1 MKIFPSFFSN
11 LKKFMPEGL
20 YSRSLLIII
29 VPIVLLQGILTFVFL
44 DRHWQL
50 VTRKLSSAVASEIVS
65 FLDLKD
71 TLDFSKIKEV
81 SENYYNMSITFIPN
95 QKIKDDAPKPLNLVE
110 NTLGKELSMRLE
122 SHFWIDAHTLEKQVI
137 VQIENG
143 EGLYQFLLP
152 RRNVYAT
159 NSHIFLVWMVIS
171 SLLLLSVA
179 IMFMR
184 QQIKPIEKLSKA
196 AHQFGLGMKTEN
208 LKPSG
213 ATEVRRAAE
222 AYLKMQERIERF
234 MEQRTLMLAGVS
246 HDLRTP
252 LTRLKLQIEMLPNDS
267 NNNELLNDVNEMQKM
282 LETYLDF
289 AQGVTSEDIR
299 KVQLKG
305 IVEEII
311 NIKKDDI
318 EKIIF
323 HNNLSD
329 KFLFEC
335 KLIAMKRCISNLI
348 NNACA
353 YGNKVVVTLNNSEK
367 LIQILVEDDG
377 PGINEKDYEHATKP
391 FQRLDLARNQNISGS
406 GLGLSISQD
415 ITNNHGGQMKLS
427 KSHLG
432 GLKVSLEFPRNI
444 VH

>member
-1 MKIFPSFFSN
+1 
-11 LKKFMPEGL
+11 
-20 YSRSLLIII
+20 
-29 VPIVLLQGILTFVFL
+29 
-44 DRHWQL
+44 
-50 VTRKLSSAVASEIVS
+50 
-65 FLDLKD
+65 
-71 TLDFSKIKEV
+71 
-81 SENYYNMSITFIPN
+81 
-95 QKIKDDAPKPLNLVE
+95 
-110 NTLGKELSMRLE
+110 
-122 SHFWIDAHTLEKQVI
+122 
-137 VQIENG
+137 
-143 EGLYQFLLP
+143 
-152 RRNVYAT
+152 
-159 NSHIFLVWMVIS
+159 
-171 SLLLLSVA
+171 
-179 IMFMR
+179 MFMR

-208 LKPSG
+208 FKPSG

-289 AQGVTSEDIR
+289 AQGITSEDIR

-377 PGINEKDYEHATKP
+377 PGINEKDYEQATKP